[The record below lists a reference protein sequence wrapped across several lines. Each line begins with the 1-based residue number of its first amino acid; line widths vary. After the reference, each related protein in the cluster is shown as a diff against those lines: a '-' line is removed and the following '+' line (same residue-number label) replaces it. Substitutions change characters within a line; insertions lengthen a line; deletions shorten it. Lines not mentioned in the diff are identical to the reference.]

1 MKRLF
6 FFFLFVSFFFGLMG
20 CSTIDITFDPNAKTE
35 KMEENTGDNNS
46 VVLPVTKPKTLPP
59 KLELEKE
66 GKSKEDWDQLFGV
79 VFVGEEEVVSK
90 PYSNLKKPKALKLK
104 KQKEEVLFEKTVV
117 EEINYGRF
125 KMIKYSDETTTVVGG
140 VFIPKKLPKA
150 FFEQEKIKTFSSVLI
165 VDYDEKTLE
174 YYEKGK
180 PVVGY
185 AVVTP
190 DPSYLPQKEVLGVV
204 KKIDKNP
211 SWCPPQSVRE
221 KHSDL
226 PKGCLPAGHQDNAMG
241 VIKFIIS
248 WQEVRGWEAVRIH
261 GTNGYPF
268 NFFEEETF
276 GCVRL
281 QNTAIK
287 DLVKKMEKAKDK
299 NPVEEGIVVISF
311 RH

>member
-1 MKRLF
+1 MKELF
-6 FFFLFVSFFFGLMG
+6 FFFLFASFGLMG
-20 CSTIDITFDPNAKTE
+20 CSTVNITFDPKAKTE

-46 VVLPVTKPKTLPP
+46 VVLPVTKPKRLSP

-66 GKSKEDWDQLFGV
+66 GRSKEDWDQLFGV
-79 VFVGEEEVVSK
+79 VFAGEEVVSESS
-90 PYSNLKKPKALKLK
+90 SNPKKPKISK
-104 KQKEEVLFEKTVV
+104 KQKEEVLSKKTVV

-140 VFIPKKLPKA
+140 VFVPKKLPTA
-150 FFEQEKIKTFSSVLI
+150 FFEQEKIKAFSSVLI
-165 VDYDEKTLE
+165 VDYNEKTLE

-180 PVVGY
+180 PVAGY